1 LKEGGSVRGTTAKR
15 KRQRRRN
22 ERNGRMKQMEVIVR
36 NIQRAITQYYK
47 EKIGKVKAG
56 APIVWGDFA
65 KLFG

>member
-1 LKEGGSVRGTTAKR
+1 
-15 KRQRRRN
+15 
-22 ERNGRMKQMEVIVR
+22 MEVIVR
-36 NIQRAITQYYK
+36 NIQRALTQYYK

>member
-1 LKEGGSVRGTTAKR
+1 
-15 KRQRRRN
+15 
-22 ERNGRMKQMEVIVR
+22 MEVIVR

-65 KLFG
+65 KLFIRVNWQGFFG